1 MADYFVQKQRTGNYT
16 GSHEEMKHVREV
28 LQLMSVLTGDNRFA
42 SVAEQAT
49 GESEKGEVNSM
60 CDVLDAME
68 KKGDESRARKVAIR
82 MYRKG
87 NDADYIAEILE
98 TDTETILDWLREA
111 GEL

>member
-1 MADYFVQKQRTGNYT
+1 MKMQRTGTYI
-16 GSHEEMKHVREV
+16 GSREAMTHVREV
-28 LQLMSVLTGDNRFA
+28 LQLMTVLTGDSRFA

-49 GESEKGEVNSM
+49 GETEKGEVNSM